1 MVAISKLTAIIPID
15 LSQRPA
21 DIIQKARWI
30 AEAAVEHGVTIVFG
44 HNITGSADDQKFTAS
59 VAGFPGVTI
68 AAGRFYTDAIN
79 TSALRNEAFKLVD
92 TEFLLLLD
100 VDIWSDFGLIDKY
113 LAKVMNHERG
123 FHMLPCLY
131 LTKLGSELLVQRKID
146 AANLKERFF
155 NYSRKEFLH
164 LASPSSVTV
173 LRTSHYAELGGFDES
188 FTGHGYEDFDFLVRL
203 AAHNNEFQPCSD
215 LLDNKTARSP
225 LFATGFRRY
234 LGESCLGALLEK
246 DMVFH
251 IYHDKPKTKYYAAR
265 STNYELFA
273 QRHGHRAGSQSPTDS
288 TLITAF
294 STLCHEQKKD
304 IHGLSVLFD
313 NKPGH
318 IDRFDTFKR
327 RLRFLLNE

>member
-1 MVAISKLTAIIPID
+1 MVAIPNLTAIIPID
-15 LSQRPA
+15 LSQRPT

-30 AEAAVEHGVTIVFG
+30 AEAAVAHGIKIVFG
-44 HNITGSADDQKFTAS
+44 HNIIGSADDHKFTAS
-59 VAGFPGVTI
+59 VSGFPNVRI
-68 AAGRFYTDAIN
+68 AGGRFYGDAIN

-100 VDIWSDFGLIDKY
+100 VDIWPDFGPMDKY
-113 LAKVMNHERG
+113 LTKVMSNERG
-123 FHMLPCLY
+123 FYMLPCLY
-131 LTKLGSELLVQRKID
+131 LTKVGSDLLIQRKID
-146 AANLKERFF
+146 TSKLKDRFF

-164 LASPSSVTV
+164 LASPSSVTI
-173 LRTSHYAELGGFDES
+173 LRASHYAQLGGFDES

-203 AAHNNEFQPCSD
+203 SAHNNAFQPCSD

-246 DMVFH
+246 DLVFH

-273 QRHGHRAGSQSPTDS
+273 QRHAHRAGSHLPTDS